1 MTIRYKKV
9 ITPENLRNDQK
20 IWPLPRP
27 KAVINM
33 SYENVPCWR
42 REIPQH
48 FKTQEMCDET
58 VA

>member
-9 ITPENLRNDQK
+9 IAPENLRNDQK

-33 SYENVPCWR
+33 SYENVPRWR

-48 FKTQEMCDET
+48 FKT